1 MSEEKLFLG
10 MRSTCVAVRDV
21 EKAAER
27 LGRAFQAVPEATTQ
41 NSDDEVEARFSSI
54 DIGAEQLVLM
64 EDLTGKGPIARFI
77 ESRGEG
83 LFSILVQVS
92 DVKKAMAHMQSEGFS
107 FVEPEPRPLDEQDEN
122 GNPIRVDVAWV
133 HPKDSHGLLIELQQI
148 HG

>member
-27 LGRAFQAVPEATTQ
+27 LGRAFQVEPEATSQ
-41 NSDDEVEARFSSI
+41 NSDDDVEARFSSVALG
-54 DIGAEQLVLM
+54 DEKLVLM
-64 EDLTGKGPIARFI
+64 EDLTGKGPVARFI
-77 ESRGEG
+77 ENRGEG

-92 DVKKAMAHMQSEGFS
+92 DVNKAMAHMQAEGFS
-107 FVEPEPRPLDEQDEN
+107 FVEPEPRPLDETDDD
-122 GNPIRVDVAWV
+122 GNPIRIDVAWV